1 MLTLLATGI
10 FAGEDEPTPAP
21 TPTPSPTPTP
31 APTGLLE
38 QFHARYGSFA
48 SVADA
53 TVQIWLDEAQTET
66 ATWSDATRT
75 RGVMLYAAHRLA
87 EQGLGKGAIPA
98 GVTSFKSGT
107 FSASMSDSIAG
118 RTGFEATVYG
128 REYLALARRQF
139 AGPRLAWEPPAHI
152 GSPGA
157 FDV

>member
-10 FAGEDEPTPAP
+10 LAGEGEPTP

-31 APTGLLE
+31 TGLLE
-38 QFHARYGSFA
+38 QFRARYSSFA
-48 SVADA
+48 AVADA

-107 FSASMSDSIAG
+107 FSASMSESIAG
-118 RTGFEATVYG
+118 RTGFDATVYG

-139 AGPRLAWEPPAHI
+139 AGPRLAWEPPAYT
-152 GSPGA
+152 GAPGA